1 MAKRAKRGDDP
12 YADLKE
18 RVIRLE
24 KDMQWIKKIV
34 WRDHYLIIS
43 SLVGIVLTILAVLLK

>member
-24 KDMQWIKKIV
+24 SDVQWIKKIV
-34 WRDHYLIIS
+34 WRDHYLTISTLIGII
-43 SLVGIVLTILAVLLK
+43 LTILAVLLK